1 MRAKH
6 ILPLDG
12 FLIEGVLLSEART
25 YRLWES
31 VGKKLV
37 EAELTPDQI
46 TQLFQQVE
54 QGATSAG
61 SNRTILGKGKDVA
74 SAVSKA
80 WEDLKTKVQNSGP
93 IKNVDAVY
101 DQAAEKLK
109 QATGG
114 DQGVMQYVQKYRDFA
129 KKHPV
134 AQGIIYSALIAAAGI
149 SGAGLGGAAALG
161 LFKMVDK
168 LLQGEKFSSAT
179 YSGAKTGAMA
189 YAAGQIGKAIK
200 GNQLGT
206 QPAQQGTTGSEISGA
221 QPGTTQEVWQKAY
234 NQSMKEFPGDATGAR
249 AAADMAARNAM
260 NSGTAIP
267 TNESTKTLSRLA
279 VFAIIEQ
286 VAFVNAMLTE
296 GIWDNIKGK
305 AAQIGKN
312 ITTKVTTD
320 KLQSAWKKAGS
331 PTDSEAVAKVLK
343 DAGISDDIISS
354 VYQGM
359 KIPAPTPTTANGGA
373 ATAAATGEQPP
384 ATGGSTTPPAAPSE
398 QPPATGG
405 STTPPSTSGVQKSST
420 TSVAPVASTGPETF
434 AQYLLAWFGKYMA
447 GTDWKSR
454 EATIKPIVLDIEQ
467 KYLSKGDWKGGL
479 KKLAQAGYA
488 IASASKA
495 VPKGAQNAVP
505 TGAEKKDA
513 SKKLDFGVHDSGVP
527 PEIDQ
532 QMQKLQKNNPEAF
545 KNYMAKYGK
554 Q

>member
-54 QGATSAG
+54 QGVTSAG

-168 LLQGEKFSSAT
+168 LLQGEKFSSAA

-189 YAAGQIGKAIK
+189 YGASKVADLVK
-200 GNQLGT
+200 GN
-206 QPAQQGTTGSEISGA
+206 TGSGAGTGAGNTEGGSWGADEDGIPFADVSDANTYYKLNPNAPGAKEFFAKINAISNESRKLSGA
-221 QPGTTQEVWQKAY
+221 GVVTLIERVVRTHNTMLEEGVVDW
-234 NQSMKEFPGDATGAR
+234 MK
-249 AAADMAARNAM
+249 
-260 NSGTAIP
+260 
-267 TNESTKTLSRLA
+267 K
-279 VFAIIEQ
+279 
-286 VAFVNAMLTE
+286 
-296 GIWDNIKGK
+296 KGK
-305 AAQIGKN
+305 N
-312 ITTKVTTD
+312 LTTKLTTD
-320 KLQSAWKKAGS
+320 KLMKAWKNAGS
-331 PTDSEAVAKVLK
+331 PTDSEAVSKVLK
-343 DAGISDDIISS
+343 DAGVNDGVISS
-354 VYQGM
+354 AYQSM
-359 KIPAPTPTTANGGA
+359 NIPAPQQSASGGA
-373 ATAAATGEQPP
+373 AVPPETNTDSPAPADGQQPP
-384 ATGGSTTPPAAPSE
+384 AGVQNPAPSTAGGQQAPQLGGTSGGQQPATTNTPAAPD
-398 QPPATGG
+398 
-405 STTPPSTSGVQKSST
+405 
-420 TSVAPVASTGPETF
+420 GPETLS
-434 AQYLLAWFGKYMA
+434 QYLYAWFGKYMS

-488 IASASKA
+488 ISSASKA

-505 TGAEKKDA
+505 TGATKKDA
-513 SKKLDFGVHDSGVP
+513 SKKLDFGVHDSGVS

-532 QMQKLQKNNPEAF
+532 RMQKLQKSNPEAF